1 MVSNISHRTKI
12 TVSLAAL
19 MFLAANLRP
28 ALTSVGPLIEEI
40 RQTTGISLAAAGLL
54 TSLPLV
60 AFGALAPLAQFGRR
74 FGMERTLGVAL
85 VLLTV
90 GILMRSEG
98 SVAALFAGSL
108 CLAGGIAV
116 GNVLVPSLIK
126 RDFPHRVKG
135 VTTLYAV
142 MLNLMPAISTGVV
155 VPLSDWLPGGWRSAL
170 AVWAIPAAA
179 ALLLWLPAAM
189 RPPQDSQAPRQ
200 SGSLPIWRSGLAW
213 QVTAFMG
220 LQSLSF
226 YITITWIPAILHVH
240 GISAAEAGLLMS
252 LYQLVALAS
261 LPGVPV
267 LLRLARDQT
276 ALSVACSLL
285 ILLSV
290 CGFLFFPAGAYLW
303 IVTMGVGSG
312 VSLTLALS
320 FISLRAADHH
330 EAAALSVM
338 SQSVGYLL
346 AAAGTFCCGLVH
358 DLSGGWTIP
367 LVLWALIALTQTL
380 VGIGAGRNRTVSLGQ
395 FGHPAK
401 APLDPMGHIK

>member
-1 MVSNISHRTKI
+1 MASKTSIQTK
-12 TVSLAAL
+12 TAVSLAAL

-28 ALTSVGPLIEEI
+28 ALTSVGPLIGHI
-40 RQTTGISLAAAGLL
+40 RLTTGISLAAAGLL

-74 FGMERTLGVAL
+74 FGMERTLAAAL
-85 VLLTV
+85 LLLML
-90 GILMRSEG
+90 GILIRSEG

-108 CLAGGIAV
+108 CLAAGIAV

-142 MLNLMPAISTGVV
+142 MLNLVPAISTGVV

-189 RPPQDSQAPRQ
+189 RPPQDSQAPSQ

-226 YITITWIPAILHVH
+226 YVTITWVPAILHTH
-240 GISAAEAGLLMS
+240 GVTAAEAGLLMS
-252 LYQLVALAS
+252 LYQLVALVA
-261 LPGVPV
+261 LPAVPA

-276 ALSVACSLL
+276 VLAAACSLL

-303 IVTMGVGSG
+303 IMTMGVGSG
-312 VSLTLALS
+312 VSLTLALG

-330 EAAALSVM
+330 EAAALSIM
-338 SQSVGYLL
+338 SQSIGYLL
-346 AAAGTFCCGLVH
+346 AAAGTFCCGLIH

-367 LVLWALIALTQTL
+367 LILWALIAAAQAI
-380 VGIGAGRNRTVSLGQ
+380 VGVGAGRNRIVSLRR
-395 FGHPAK
+395 FEHPNTSV
-401 APLDPMGHIK
+401 DSMGHIE